1 MKTYSFIFSS
11 GGFFMYKKQYSSK
24 EILILGLMLFAL
36 FLGAGNMI
44 FPPLLGQAAGENV
57 GVAVIGFLITGVGLP
72 LLGIMAIAY
81 TGGDLQTLANRV
93 NPIFGIVFTII
104 MYLAIGPFFGIP
116 RTGTVAFE
124 IGATPFL
131 PETINPQG
139 WALFL
144 FTIVFFAITYFLA
157 LNPTKLVDRIGKI
170 LTPVLLSVIGI
181 LVIKAIVTPMGSI
194 NAPAPSYENTP
205 FFTGFLEGYLTMDT
219 IAALVFGI
227 VVISAIKDK
236 GVTDRKT
243 ITSLCMKAG
252 FIAAIGLTIVYA
264 GLSYLGATST
274 DAIGAAGNGGQ
285 ILSGSANYLFG
296 SIGAVILGLAITFAC
311 LTTSVGLV
319 SATSKF
325 FAKII
330 PSVPYK
336 VFVLILST
344 FSLIVSN
351 VGLEQLITFS
361 LPVLIMI
368 YPLAIVLI
376 LLSFYR
382 WKNESY
388 VYGFALLFTGFV
400 SFVDGLAIADINITF
415 LQEMF
420 SGLPLYDEGVGWL
433 IPAIIGA
440 LLGMIIGVLTRKQSQ
455 ENIA

>member
-1 MKTYSFIFSS
+1 MQ
-11 GGFFMYKKQYSSK
+11 KKLYTNK
-24 EILILGLMLFAL
+24 DILVLGLMLFAL

-57 GVAVIGFLITGVGLP
+57 GISVIGFLITGVGLP
-72 LLGIMAIAY
+72 LLGVMAIAY

-93 NPIFGIVFTII
+93 NPIFGIIFTII

-131 PETINPQG
+131 PESVNPQG

-144 FTIVFFAITYFLA
+144 FTIVFFSITYFLA

-170 LTPVLLSVIGI
+170 LTPILLTVIGV
-181 LVIKAIVTPMGSI
+181 LVVKSIITPMGAI
-194 NAPAPSYENTP
+194 GAPTEGYRNSP
-205 FFTGFLEGYLTMDT
+205 FFKGFLEGYLTMDT

-236 GVTDRKT
+236 GVTDKKT
-243 ITSLCMKAG
+243 ITSLCLKAG

-264 GLSYLGATST
+264 GLSYLGATSL
-274 DAIGAAGNGGQ
+274 DAVGAAGNGGQ

-325 FAKII
+325 FSKIM
-330 PSVPYK
+330 PSVSYK
-336 VFVLILST
+336 VFVAILSI

-382 WKNESY
+382 WRNESY
-388 VYGFALLFTGFV
+388 VYGFALLFTGIV
-400 SFVDGLAIADINITF
+400 SIADGLAIAEINITF
-415 LQEMF
+415 LQDIF
-420 SGLPLYDEGVGWL
+420 RILPLYSEGVGWL
-433 IPAIIGA
+433 VPAIIGA
-440 LLGMIIGVLTRKQSQ
+440 LIGMIVGALTTKQS
-455 ENIA
+455 EESIS

>member
-1 MKTYSFIFSS
+1 MQQKLYSN
-11 GGFFMYKKQYSSK
+11 KDV
-24 EILILGLMLFAL
+24 LILGLMLFAL

-44 FPPLLGQAAGENV
+44 FPPLMGQAAGTSV
-57 GVAVIGFLITGVGLP
+57 GTAVIGFLITGVGLP
-72 LLGIMAIAY
+72 LLGVMAIAY

-93 NPIFGIVFTII
+93 NPIFGIIFTFI

-131 PETINPQG
+131 PESVNPVGWPLFIYTIG
-139 WALFL
+139 
-144 FTIVFFAITYFLA
+144 FFAITYFLA

-170 LTPVLLSVIGI
+170 LTPLLLGVIGI
-181 LVIKAIVTPMGSI
+181 LVIKSIVTPMGELQ
-194 NAPAPSYENTP
+194 NPSEAYANSP
-205 FFTGFLEGYLTMDT
+205 FFKGFLEGYLTMDT

-236 GVTDRKT
+236 GVTDKKT

-252 FIAAIGLTIVYA
+252 FIAAIGLTLVYG

-274 DAIGAAGNGGQ
+274 NVVGAADNGGQ

-296 SIGAVILGLAITFAC
+296 SLGTVILALAITFAC

-319 SATSKF
+319 SATSQF
-325 FAKII
+325 F
-330 PSVPYK
+330 VK
-336 VFVLILST
+336 VFPSISYKIFVAILSI
-344 FSLIVSN
+344 FSLIVAN
-351 VGLEQLITFS
+351 FGLNQLIAVS

-388 VYGFALLFTGFV
+388 VYSFALLFTGII
-400 SFVDGLAIADINITF
+400 SFVDGLAIANINIIF
-415 LQEMF
+415 LQDIF
-420 SGLPLYDEGVGWL
+420 SVLPFYSVGVGWL
-433 IPAIIGA
+433 VPAIIGA
-440 LLGMIIGVLTRKQSQ
+440 LIGMAIGNLMPRSKRS
-455 ENIA
+455 ESIA